1 MRCLLRTLTMKWWC
15 RVLGTWMKPLGPAL
29 AMSFANEPPPHLL
42 LWTVAVKVAFKMSCF
57 KRREMYVLV
66 VIKRFAESLSSWE
79 KSLFFFLKLHFWGV
93 FVIHE
98 VQTTEIPWKCLINVR
113 PQLVKSLVIVIHFCK
128 TEMHDAVI
136 INYWLLL
143 YSYSTGK
150 NGSQIIG
157 LTLIS

>member
-1 MRCLLRTLTMKWWC
+1 M
-15 RVLGTWMKPLGPAL
+15 GAPPLSP
-29 AMSFANEPPPHLL
+29 EPSPHLL

-113 PQLVKSLVIVIHFCK
+113 SQLVKSLVIVIHFCK